1 MKNSELQIKI
11 STLITWAGLLVLGQL
26 LLTQWSVRAAG
37 NRDVIDYISFAGTV
51 VGMILAILAIVY
63 SYLANASQ
71 RSDAEA
77 LRSQISSLNEAIG
90 NARASGFQFS
100 NEVNRL
106 EEIREAIAA
115 SAASSAATLEAS
127 GRLEN
132 EIKSLRG
139 EVAKPEAS
147 PQRSQS
153 EIGPTAELL
162 ADRALPRQTV
172 LYYLAAIEDEGNS
185 DEERDELLGILH
197 SGEKSATRRTF
208 TDGEINGY
216 YWIFYDLSL
225 TNGDSNRD
233 DFFRLL
239 LLRIDEIKQSPLWE
253 RESNKVKDAVALV
266 EIKLSKAVNHD

>member
-1 MKNSELQIKI
+1 MLVQ
-11 STLITWAGLLVLGQL
+11 LII
-26 LLTQWSVRAAG
+26 TQWTVNAAG

-77 LRSQISSLNEAIG
+77 LRSQISNLNEAIG
-90 NARASGFQFS
+90 NAKASGSQFS

-139 EVAKPEAS
+139 EVAKPEPS
-147 PQRSQS
+147 PQRPQS
-153 EIGPTAELL
+153 ETGPTAELL
-162 ADRALPRQTV
+162 AKRALARQTV
-172 LYYLAAIEDEGNS
+172 LYYLAATEDDTNS
-185 DEERDELLGILH
+185 NEERDELLGILH
-197 SGEKSATRRTF
+197 SGDKSPTARTF
-208 TDGEINGY
+208 TDGEITGY

-225 TNGDSNRD
+225 TSGSSNRD
-233 DFFRLL
+233 EFFRLL
-239 LLRIDEIKQSPLWE
+239 LLRI
-253 RESNKVKDAVALV
+253 REVRNSSRWRKESDKVKDAVALV
-266 EIKLSKAVNHD
+266 EIKLNDAINQD